1 MFSVFKK
8 DAGLLSRTAWMSAVA
23 WFAVNSI
30 GLLVEKDVSFSIMV
44 IKWIWLRGR
53 HPSSEVLGM
62 LAEPGELHLPHGLLV
77 EEANLLGDS

>member
-1 MFSVFKK
+1 M
-8 DAGLLSRTAWMSAVA
+8 
-23 WFAVNSI
+23 
-30 GLLVEKDVSFSIMV
+30 EKDVSFSIMV

-62 LAEPGELHLPHGLLV
+62 LAEPGKLRLSHGLLV